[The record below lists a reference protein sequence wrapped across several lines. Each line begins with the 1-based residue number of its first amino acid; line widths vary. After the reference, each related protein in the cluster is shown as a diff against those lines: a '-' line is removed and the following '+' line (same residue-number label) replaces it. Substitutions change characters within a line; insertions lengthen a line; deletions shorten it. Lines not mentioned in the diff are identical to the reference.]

1 VSAKMEKIP
10 IAGVKLSGELLQINI
25 SGFSNAL
32 DAKLELSRLFSA
44 NRINM
49 PFLSG
54 VCLEE
59 RSQAAGCVTAEE
71 EGRARELIHADPKLR
86 HRAEFFPSVGL
97 ISLFPHQSSLKIL
110 GLSLF
115 ALGAAG
121 LPLYG
126 MGSSLSALTLITDYA
141 HLDHA
146 VAALKEHLPV
156 PKENDPLEAD
166 FRETALT
173 GTFKANPMQTNAV
186 YWEPRIK
193 TYGFQSATD
202 LSLIELKFP
211 AQRISAVG
219 RTLYELG
226 EVPIGFHLVAAKT
239 SGDDTCK
246 IYLLIRRHSA
256 TQTLERVCRVEGVQM
271 KGGVYVSSPLELLH
285 FQGPHYGDRYGIAEA
300 AFKALAFGSV
310 PVLLAACSQSCVCLV
325 IPETRAREAETCLAE
340 VFEVPARKARFSG
353 QMSRIMGRG
362 NERQNF

>member
-1 VSAKMEKIP
+1 MSAKMEKIP

-32 DAKLELSRLFSA
+32 DAKLELSRLLSA

-54 VCLEE
+54 VHLEE
-59 RSQAAGCVTAEE
+59 RSQATGCVAAEDG
-71 EGRARELIHADPKLR
+71 GRVRELIHADSKLR
-86 HRAEFFPSVGL
+86 HRAEFLPSVGL
-97 ISLFPHQSSLKIL
+97 ISLFPHQFSLKIL

-126 MGSSLSALTLITDYA
+126 MGSSLSALTWITDYA

-146 VAALKEHLPV
+146 VAALQEHLAV
-156 PKENDPLEAD
+156 PEENDPFESDLK
-166 FRETALT
+166 ETALS
-173 GTFKANPMQTNAV
+173 GTFKASPMQTIAV

-193 TYGFQSATD
+193 TYGFESATD
-202 LSLIELKFP
+202 LSLIEVKLP
-211 AQRISAVG
+211 AQRMSSMGLSI
-219 RTLYELG
+219 YELG
-226 EVPIGFHLVAAKT
+226 EVPVGFQLVAAET
-239 SGDDTCK
+239 SGDETCK
-246 IYLLIRRHSA
+246 IYLLIRRHWE
-256 TQTLERVCRVEGVQM
+256 TQALERVRMVEGVDT
-271 KGGVYVSSPLELLH
+271 KDGVFVASPLEFLH

-325 IPETRAREAETCLAE
+325 LPETRLREAETCLAE
-340 VFEVPARKARFSG
+340 VFQVPARKARFSERTS
-353 QMSRIMGRG
+353 QTMGKG
-362 NERQNF
+362 NERQNL